1 MKKIIL
7 IVVLLLFAAVAV
19 YDAIWAR
26 DIRDRQL
33 KKLERFHGKDNRIF
47 RFSSKL
53 MGVSYVWSFRVGG
66 AVTALVLL
74 AAVIYVVIH
83 G

>member
-1 MKKIIL
+1 MKRIIL

-26 DIRDRQL
+26 EIRDRQL
-33 KKLERFHGKDNRIF
+33 IKLERFHGKDSRIF
-47 RFSSKL
+47 RFGSKL
-53 MGVSYVWSFRVGG
+53 MGASYVWSFRVGG

-74 AAVIYVVIH
+74 AAIIYVLIH
-83 G
+83 A